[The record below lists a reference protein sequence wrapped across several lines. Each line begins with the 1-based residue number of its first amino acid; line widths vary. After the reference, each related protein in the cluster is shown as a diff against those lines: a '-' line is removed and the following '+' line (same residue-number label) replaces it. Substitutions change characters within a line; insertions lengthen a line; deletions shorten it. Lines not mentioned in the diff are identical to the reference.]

1 MLSRLS
7 NISDAVNGP
16 IIFIS
21 AICLFMLV
29 AITAVML
36 FFTFK
41 YHRRRH
47 PVGED
52 IHGHQMLEVVWTVV
66 PTILAFAFF
75 WYGWEGYK
83 IIKTPPKDAMHI
95 QVTGRQWSW
104 HVQYANG
111 VETGELYV
119 PVNRAVQ
126 CDLASQDVIH
136 SFYLPAFKVKQDAVP
151 GVKGLFLWFIAKQI
165 GTYDIFC
172 AEYCGLNHAYMLSK
186 VHVLSEEDFDAWLKT
201 EGAKVAEMK
210 KATESS
216 GGASDEQLAIVGKQ
230 LASTKGCVACH
241 STDGSK
247 LIGPSYKGLY
257 GSKQTVVEGG
267 AEKEITVDDAY
278 IKKSMLEPAFDV
290 VKGFQPLMPSQQGLV
305 SDGEIK
311 ALTAYIK
318 SLK

>member
-7 NISDAVNGP
+7 NIADAVNGP

-21 AICLFMLV
+21 AVSLFMLV
-29 AITAVML
+29 GITGVML
-36 FFTFK
+36 YFTFR
-41 YHRRRH
+41 YNRRRS

-52 IHGHQMLEVVWTVV
+52 IHGHQMLEVVWTVI

-83 IIKTPPKDAMHI
+83 IIKTPPKDAMRI
-95 QVTGRQWSW
+95 QVTGRMWSW
-104 HVQYANG
+104 HMQYANG
-111 VETGELYV
+111 VESNELYV
-119 PVNRAVQ
+119 PVNRAVR

-151 GVKGLFLWFIAKQI
+151 GVPGLFLWFIANQV
-165 GTYDIFC
+165 GDYDIFC
-172 AEYCGLNHAYMLSK
+172 AEYCGTNHSRMLSK
-186 VHVLSEEDFDAWLKT
+186 VHVLPEADFDAWLKT
-201 EGAKVAEMK
+201 EGVKVAEMK
-210 KATESS
+210 KATEAT
-216 GGASDEQLAIVGKQ
+216 GGASDETLAIVGKQ
-230 LASTKGCVACH
+230 LATSKGCVACH
-241 STDGSK
+241 SSDGSK

-257 GSKQTVVEGG
+257 GSKQTVVSDG
-267 AEKEITVDDAY
+267 AEHEVTVDDAY
-278 IKKSMLEPAFDV
+278 IKKSMLTPTADV